1 MSKTDGGSIL
11 LFTDRDCVDIM
22 ELKERVYHAEQEEKT
37 EKEKSENGT
46 LEQSGSSVCLSA
58 GAYDRWQR
66 ILQQSFQQGND
77 HQRN

>member
-11 LFTDRDCVDIM
+11 LFTDRDSVDIM

-46 LEQSGSSVCLSA
+46 DRKSVV
-58 GAYDRWQR
+58 
-66 ILQQSFQQGND
+66 
-77 HQRN
+77 